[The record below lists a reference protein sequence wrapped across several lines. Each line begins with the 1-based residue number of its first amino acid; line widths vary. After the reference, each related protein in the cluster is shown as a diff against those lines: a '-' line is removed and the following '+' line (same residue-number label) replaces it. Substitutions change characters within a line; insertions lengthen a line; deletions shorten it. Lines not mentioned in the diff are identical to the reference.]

1 MIRFDHLAL
10 RRGLLLLLNDVTV
23 SLHAGWRV
31 GITGRNGAG
40 KSSLLALVAGEITP
54 DAGHFERP
62 RDWTLAYVRQEV
74 AALNISALDYAL
86 DGDTEFRQIER
97 DLAKAEATHDG
108 VKLGSLHERL
118 HAIGGYAA
126 RARAAELLHGLGF
139 APGSEHRNVAEFSG
153 GWRMR
158 LNLAQALMCR
168 SDLLL
173 LDEPTNHLDLDA
185 VLWLETWLKRYPG
198 TLLLISH
205 DREFLDAV
213 VDAIVH
219 VDALKLRAYTGNY
232 SQFERE
238 RAAQLSL
245 QQASYAKQQRQIAHL
260 TAFVERFR
268 AKATKAKQAQS
279 RVKAL
284 ERMERIAAAHVDSP
298 FEFTFSATP
307 ITARQLVRLTHVT
320 LGYGDAPP

>member
-1 MIRFDHLAL
+1 MIKLDHLAL
-10 RRGLLLLLNDVTV
+10 RRGPLLLLDDVSV
-23 SLHAGWRV
+23 ALHAGWRV

-40 KSSLLALVAGEITP
+40 KSSLLALVAGEIAP
-54 DAGHFERP
+54 DAGQFERP

-74 AALNISALDYAL
+74 AALDISALDYAL
-86 DGDTEFRQIER
+86 DGDSEFRRIER
-97 DLAKAEATHDG
+97 ELGEAEEAHDG
-108 VKLGSLHERL
+108 LRLGALHERL
-118 HAIGGYAA
+118 HAIDGYSA

-139 APGSEHRNVAEFSG
+139 APGAEHRKVAEFSG

-213 VDAIVH
+213 VTH
-219 VDALKLRAYTGNY
+219 VLSIADQRIELFAGDLTGFERKR
-232 SQFERE
+232 SERLLQQQAQFEKQQRE
-238 RAAQLSL
+238 RA
-245 QQASYAKQQRQIAHL
+245 HL
-260 TAFVERFR
+260 MHFVDRFR
-268 AKATKAKQAQS
+268 AKASKARQAQS
-279 RVKAL
+279 RIKAL
-284 ERMERIAAAHVDSP
+284 ERM
-298 FEFTFSATP
+298 
-307 ITARQLVRLTHVT
+307 
-320 LGYGDAPP
+320 